1 MNYIIY
7 YFNFTDMLSDA
18 IIQKRER
25 SATNMS
31 IEVEH
36 LTKSYKIKNRSMK
49 DSSVK
54 HLFGKKYSYATAVN
68 DISFTIQAG
77 DIVGFIGANGA
88 GKSTTIKM
96 LTGILTPDNGTISV
110 NGLNFKKN
118 RKEIMLKIGVVFGQ
132 RSVLCWDIPVIES
145 FKLFK
150 DMYRIPE
157 KIYSENIE
165 IFSDILNLSEFIYK
179 PPRLLSLGQ
188 RMKADL
194 AAALLHNPEVLFLD
208 EPTIGID
215 VLAKAKI
222 RDFIIKMNQ
231 VKNTTIIL
239 TTHDISDIESL
250 CRKMLIIDK
259 GSLLYDGTLDE
270 LKSKYHFTPTE
281 ESHQKPPMSNSLETI
296 IKSIYEGGCL

>member
-1 MNYIIY
+1 MHSVIN
-7 YFNFTDMLSDA
+7 NT
-18 IIQKRER
+18 
-25 SATNMS
+25 
-31 IEVEH
+31 
-36 LTKSYKIKNRSMK
+36 
-49 DSSVK
+49 VK
-54 HLFGKKYSYATAVN
+54 HLVIPQYSFTPAVN
-68 DISFTIQAG
+68 DISFTIQTG

-96 LTGILTPDNGTISV
+96 LTGILTPDKGIISI
-110 NGLNFKKN
+110 NGLTFKKN
-118 RKEIMLKIGVVFGQ
+118 RKEIMQKIGVVFGK

-157 KIYSENIE
+157 NIYRENIE
-165 IFSDILNLSEFIYK
+165 IFSDILNLPEFIYK

-194 AAALLHNPEVLFLD
+194 AAALLYNPEVLFLD

-222 RDFIIKMNQ
+222 RDFIIKINQ
-231 VKNTTIIL
+231 VRKTTIIL

-250 CRKMLIIDK
+250 CQKMLIIDK
-259 GSLLYDGTLDE
+259 GTLLYNGTLEE
-270 LKSKYHFTPTE
+270 LKRKNAS
-281 ESHQKPPMSNSLETI
+281 SHNDDFIPKKRMNDSLEQI
-296 IKSIYEGGCL
+296 IRTIYEGGGL

>member
-1 MNYIIY
+1 
-7 YFNFTDMLSDA
+7 
-18 IIQKRER
+18 
-25 SATNMS
+25 MS
-31 IEVEH
+31 ITVEH
-36 LTKSYKIKNRSMK
+36 LTKSYKIKNRSAINNT
-49 DSSVK
+49 VK
-54 HLFGKKYSYATAVN
+54 HLVIPQYSFTPAVN
-68 DISFTIQAG
+68 DISFTIQIG

-96 LTGILTPDNGTISV
+96 LTGILTPDKGIISI
-110 NGLNFKKN
+110 NGLTFKKN
-118 RKEIMLKIGVVFGQ
+118 RKEIMQKIGVVFGQ

-157 KIYSENIE
+157 NIYRENIE
-165 IFSDILNLSEFIYK
+165 IFSDILNLPEFIYK

-194 AAALLHNPEVLFLD
+194 AAALLYNPEVLFLD

-222 RDFIIKMNQ
+222 RDFIIKINQ
-231 VKNTTIIL
+231 VRKTTIIL

-250 CRKMLIIDK
+250 CQKMLIIDK
-259 GSLLYDGTLDE
+259 GTLLYNGTLEE
-270 LKSKYHFTPTE
+270 LKRKNTS
-281 ESHQKPPMSNSLETI
+281 SHNDDFIPKKRMNDSLEQI
-296 IKSIYEGGCL
+296 IRTIYEGGGL

>member
-1 MNYIIY
+1 
-7 YFNFTDMLSDA
+7 
-18 IIQKRER
+18 
-25 SATNMS
+25 MS
-31 IEVEH
+31 ITVEH
-36 LTKSYKIKNRSMK
+36 LTKSYKIKNRSVINNT
-49 DSSVK
+49 VK
-54 HLFGKKYSYATAVN
+54 HLVIPQYSFTPAVN
-68 DISFTIQAG
+68 DISFTIQTG

-96 LTGILTPDNGTISV
+96 LTGILTPDKGIISI
-110 NGLNFKKN
+110 NGLTFKKN
-118 RKEIMLKIGVVFGQ
+118 RKEIMQKIGVVFGQ

-157 KIYSENIE
+157 NIYRENIE
-165 IFSDILNLSEFIYK
+165 IFSDILNLPEFIYK

-194 AAALLHNPEVLFLD
+194 AAALLYNPEVLFLD

-222 RDFIIKMNQ
+222 RDFIIKINQ
-231 VKNTTIIL
+231 VRKTTIIL

-250 CRKMLIIDK
+250 CQKMLIINK
-259 GSLLYDGTLDE
+259 GTLLYNGTLEE
-270 LKSKYHFTPTE
+270 LKRKNAS
-281 ESHQKPPMSNSLETI
+281 SHNDDFIPKKRMNDSLEQI
-296 IKSIYEGGCL
+296 IRTIYEGGGL

>member
-1 MNYIIY
+1 
-7 YFNFTDMLSDA
+7 
-18 IIQKRER
+18 
-25 SATNMS
+25 MS
-31 IEVEH
+31 ITVEH
-36 LTKSYKIKNRSMK
+36 LTKSYKIKNRSVINNT
-49 DSSVK
+49 VK
-54 HLFGKKYSYATAVN
+54 HLVIPQYSFTPAVN
-68 DISFTIQAG
+68 DISFTIQTG

-96 LTGILTPDNGTISV
+96 LTGILTPDKGIISI
-110 NGLNFKKN
+110 NGLTFKKN
-118 RKEIMLKIGVVFGQ
+118 RKEIMQKIGVVFGQ

-157 KIYSENIE
+157 NIYRENIE
-165 IFSDILNLSEFIYK
+165 IFSDILNLPEFIYK

-194 AAALLHNPEVLFLD
+194 AAALLYNPEVLFLD

-222 RDFIIKMNQ
+222 RDFIIKINQ
-231 VKNTTIIL
+231 VRKTTIIL

-250 CRKMLIIDK
+250 CQKMLIIDK
-259 GSLLYDGTLDE
+259 GTLLYNGTLEE
-270 LKSKYHFTPTE
+270 LKRKNAS
-281 ESHQKPPMSNSLETI
+281 SHNDDFIPKKRMNDSLEQI
-296 IKSIYEGGCL
+296 IRTIYEGGGL

>member
-1 MNYIIY
+1 
-7 YFNFTDMLSDA
+7 
-18 IIQKRER
+18 
-25 SATNMS
+25 MS
-31 IEVEH
+31 ITVEH
-36 LTKSYKIKNRSMK
+36 LTKSYKIKNLSVINNT
-49 DSSVK
+49 VK
-54 HLFGKKYSYATAVN
+54 HLVIPKYSFTPAVN
-68 DISFTIQAG
+68 DISFTIQTG

-96 LTGILTPDNGTISV
+96 LTGILTPDKGIISI
-110 NGLNFKKN
+110 NGLTFKKN
-118 RKEIMLKIGVVFGQ
+118 RKEIMQKIGVVFGQ

-157 KIYSENIE
+157 NIYRENIE
-165 IFSDILNLSEFIYK
+165 IFSDILNLPEFIYK

-194 AAALLHNPEVLFLD
+194 AAALLYNPEVLFLD

-222 RDFIIKMNQ
+222 RDFIIKINQ
-231 VKNTTIIL
+231 VRKTTIIL

-250 CRKMLIIDK
+250 CQKMLIIDK
-259 GSLLYDGTLDE
+259 GTLLYNGTLEE
-270 LKSKYHFTPTE
+270 LKRKNAS
-281 ESHQKPPMSNSLETI
+281 SHNDDFIPKKRMNESLEQI
-296 IKSIYEGGCL
+296 IRTIYEGGGL

>member
-1 MNYIIY
+1 
-7 YFNFTDMLSDA
+7 
-18 IIQKRER
+18 
-25 SATNMS
+25 MS
-31 IEVEH
+31 ITVEH
-36 LTKSYKIKNRSMK
+36 LTKSYKIKNHSVINNT
-49 DSSVK
+49 VK
-54 HLFGKKYSYATAVN
+54 HLVIPKYSFTPAVN
-68 DISFTIQAG
+68 DISFTIQTG

-96 LTGILTPDNGTISV
+96 LTGILTPDKGIISI
-110 NGLNFKKN
+110 NGLTFKKN
-118 RKEIMLKIGVVFGQ
+118 RKEIMRKIGVVFGQ

-157 KIYSENIE
+157 NIYRENIE
-165 IFSDILNLSEFIYK
+165 IFSDILNLPEFIYK

-194 AAALLHNPEVLFLD
+194 AAALLYNPEVLFLD

-222 RDFIIKMNQ
+222 RDFIIKINQ
-231 VKNTTIIL
+231 VRKTTIIL

-250 CRKMLIIDK
+250 CQKMLIIDK
-259 GSLLYDGTLDE
+259 GTLLYNGTLEE
-270 LKSKYHFTPTE
+270 LKRKNAS
-281 ESHQKPPMSNSLETI
+281 SHNDDFIPKKRMNDSLEQI
-296 IKSIYEGGCL
+296 IRTIYEGGGL

>member
-1 MNYIIY
+1 
-7 YFNFTDMLSDA
+7 
-18 IIQKRER
+18 
-25 SATNMS
+25 MS

-36 LTKSYKIKNRSMK
+36 LTKSYKIKKRSIRDNSIK
-49 DSSVK
+49 YLVA
-54 HLFGKKYSYATAVN
+54 KKYSFATAVN
-68 DISFTIQAG
+68 DISFTIQTG

-96 LTGILTPDNGTISV
+96 LTGILTPDKGTISV
-110 NGLNFKKN
+110 NGLNFNEN
-118 RKEIMLKIGVVFGQ
+118 RKEIMRKIGVVFGQ
-132 RSVLCWDIPVIES
+132 RSVLCWDISVIES

-157 KIYSENIE
+157 NIYNENIE
-165 IFSDILNLSEFIYK
+165 IFSDILNLSEFMFK

-222 RDFIIKMNQ
+222 RDFICKMNHI
-231 VKNTTIIL
+231 KKTTIIL

-250 CRKMLIIDK
+250 CQKMLIIDK
-259 GSLLYDGTLDE
+259 GTLLYNGTLDE
-270 LKSKYHFTPTE
+270 LKSKYNSIHNEVLF
-281 ESHQKPPMSNSLETI
+281 QKDQMNNSLEQI
-296 IKSIYEGGCL
+296 IRNIYEGECL

>member
-1 MNYIIY
+1 
-7 YFNFTDMLSDA
+7 
-18 IIQKRER
+18 
-25 SATNMS
+25 MS
-31 IEVEH
+31 ITVEH
-36 LTKSYKIKNRSMK
+36 LTKSYKIKNRSVIINA
-49 DSSVK
+49 VK
-54 HLFGKKYSYATAVN
+54 HLVIPQYSFTPAVN
-68 DISFTIQAG
+68 DISFTIQTG

-96 LTGILTPDNGTISV
+96 LTGILTPDKGIISI
-110 NGLNFKKN
+110 NGLTFKKN
-118 RKEIMLKIGVVFGQ
+118 RKEIMQKIGVVFGQ

-157 KIYSENIE
+157 NIYRENIE
-165 IFSDILNLSEFIYK
+165 IFSDILNLPEFIYK

-194 AAALLHNPEVLFLD
+194 AAALLYNPEVLFLD

-222 RDFIIKMNQ
+222 RDFIIKINQ
-231 VKNTTIIL
+231 VRKTTIIL

-250 CRKMLIIDK
+250 CQKMLIIDK
-259 GSLLYDGTLDE
+259 GTLLYNGTLED
-270 LKSKYHFTPTE
+270 LKRKNTS
-281 ESHQKPPMSNSLETI
+281 SHNDDFIPKKRMNDSLEQI
-296 IKSIYEGGCL
+296 IRTIYEGGGL

>member
-1 MNYIIY
+1 
-7 YFNFTDMLSDA
+7 
-18 IIQKRER
+18 
-25 SATNMS
+25 MS
-31 IEVEH
+31 IKVEH
-36 LTKSYKIKNRSMK
+36 LTKSYKIKNRSIK
-49 DSSVK
+49 DNSVK
-54 HLFGKKYSYATAVN
+54 HFVAPKYSFATAVN

-96 LTGILTPDNGTISV
+96 LTGILTPDKGTISF

-118 RKEIMLKIGVVFGQ
+118 RREIMLKIGVVFGQ

-222 RDFIIKMNQ
+222 QDFIIKMNQ
-231 VKNTTIIL
+231 VKETTIIL
-239 TTHDISDIESL
+239 TTHDISDIDSL

-259 GSLLYDGTLDE
+259 GSLLYDGTLEE
-270 LKSKYHFTPTE
+270 LKLNHNFVHNE
-281 ESHQKPPMSNSLETI
+281 EALQKNQVSNSLESI
-296 IKSIYEGGCL
+296 IKSIYEGGCI

>member
-1 MNYIIY
+1 
-7 YFNFTDMLSDA
+7 
-18 IIQKRER
+18 
-25 SATNMS
+25 MS
-31 IEVEH
+31 ITVEH
-36 LTKSYKIKNRSMK
+36 LTKSYKIKNRSAINNT
-49 DSSVK
+49 VK
-54 HLFGKKYSYATAVN
+54 HLVIPQYSFTPAVN
-68 DISFTIQAG
+68 DISFTIQTG

-96 LTGILTPDNGTISV
+96 LTGILTPDKGIISI
-110 NGLNFKKN
+110 NGLTFKKN
-118 RKEIMLKIGVVFGQ
+118 RKEIMQKIGVVFGQ

-157 KIYSENIE
+157 NIYRENIE
-165 IFSDILNLSEFIYK
+165 IFSDILNLPEFIYK

-194 AAALLHNPEVLFLD
+194 AALLYNPEVLFLD

-222 RDFIIKMNQ
+222 RDFIIKINQ
-231 VKNTTIIL
+231 VRKTTIIL

-250 CRKMLIIDK
+250 CQKMLIIDK
-259 GSLLYDGTLDE
+259 GTLLYNGTLEE
-270 LKSKYHFTPTE
+270 LKRKNAS
-281 ESHQKPPMSNSLETI
+281 SHNDDFIPKKRMNDSLEQI
-296 IKSIYEGGCL
+296 IRTIYEGGGL

>member
-1 MNYIIY
+1 
-7 YFNFTDMLSDA
+7 
-18 IIQKRER
+18 
-25 SATNMS
+25 MS
-31 IEVEH
+31 ITVEH
-36 LTKSYKIKNRSMK
+36 LTKSYKIKNRPAINNT
-49 DSSVK
+49 VK
-54 HLFGKKYSYATAVN
+54 HLVIPQYSFTPAVN
-68 DISFTIQAG
+68 DISFTIQTG

-96 LTGILTPDNGTISV
+96 LTGILTPDKGIISI
-110 NGLNFKKN
+110 NGLTFKKN
-118 RKEIMLKIGVVFGQ
+118 RKEIMQKIGVVFGQ

-157 KIYSENIE
+157 NIYRENIE
-165 IFSDILNLSEFIYK
+165 IFSDILNLPEFIYK

-194 AAALLHNPEVLFLD
+194 AAALLYNPEVLFLD

-222 RDFIIKMNQ
+222 RDFIIKINQ
-231 VKNTTIIL
+231 VRKTTIIL

-250 CRKMLIIDK
+250 CQKMLIIDK
-259 GSLLYDGTLDE
+259 GTLLYNGTLEE
-270 LKSKYHFTPTE
+270 LKRKNAS
-281 ESHQKPPMSNSLETI
+281 SHNDDFIPKKQMNDSLEQI
-296 IKSIYEGGCL
+296 IRTIYEGGGL

>member
-1 MNYIIY
+1 
-7 YFNFTDMLSDA
+7 
-18 IIQKRER
+18 
-25 SATNMS
+25 MS
-31 IEVEH
+31 ITVEH
-36 LTKSYKIKNRSMK
+36 LTKSYKIKNRSAINNT
-49 DSSVK
+49 VK
-54 HLFGKKYSYATAVN
+54 HLVIPQYSFTPAVN
-68 DISFTIQAG
+68 DISFTIQTG

-96 LTGILTPDNGTISV
+96 LTGILTPDKGIISI
-110 NGLNFKKN
+110 NGLTFKKN
-118 RKEIMLKIGVVFGQ
+118 RKEIMQKIGVVFGQ

-157 KIYSENIE
+157 NIYRENIE
-165 IFSDILNLSEFIYK
+165 IFSDILNLPEFIYN

-194 AAALLHNPEVLFLD
+194 AAALLYNPEVLFLD

-222 RDFIIKMNQ
+222 RDFIIKINQ
-231 VKNTTIIL
+231 VRKTTIIL

-250 CRKMLIIDK
+250 CQKMLIIDK
-259 GSLLYDGTLDE
+259 GTLLYNGTLEE
-270 LKSKYHFTPTE
+270 LKRKNAS
-281 ESHQKPPMSNSLETI
+281 SHNDDFIPKKRMDDSLEQI
-296 IKSIYEGGCL
+296 IRTIYEGGGL

>member
-1 MNYIIY
+1 
-7 YFNFTDMLSDA
+7 
-18 IIQKRER
+18 
-25 SATNMS
+25 MS
-31 IEVEH
+31 ITVEH
-36 LTKSYKIKNRSMK
+36 LTKSYKIKNRSAINNT
-49 DSSVK
+49 VK
-54 HLFGKKYSYATAVN
+54 HLVIPQYSFTPAVN
-68 DISFTIQAG
+68 DISFTIQTG

-96 LTGILTPDNGTISV
+96 LTGILTPDKGIISI
-110 NGLNFKKN
+110 NGLTFKKN
-118 RKEIMLKIGVVFGQ
+118 RKEIMQKIGVVFGQ

-157 KIYSENIE
+157 NIYRENIE
-165 IFSDILNLSEFIYK
+165 IFSDILNLPEFIYK

-194 AAALLHNPEVLFLD
+194 AAALLYNPEVLFLD

-222 RDFIIKMNQ
+222 RDFIIKINQ
-231 VKNTTIIL
+231 VRKTTIIL

-250 CRKMLIIDK
+250 CQKMLIIDK
-259 GSLLYDGTLDE
+259 GSLLYNGTLEE
-270 LKSKYHFTPTE
+270 LKRKNAS
-281 ESHQKPPMSNSLETI
+281 SHNDDFIQKKRMNDSLEQI
-296 IKSIYEGGCL
+296 IRTIYEGGGL